1 MPMVDHERLA
11 RLLRDFART
20 LVSSYQ
26 VTDILYALCDSV
38 VELLPVSGAGVMLED
53 AEVLRFV
60 AASDEVVREIET
72 LQIELG
78 EGPCLRAFTTGD
90 QVVVPDLRTD
100 DSFPRFAPRALAAGM
115 RGVYSFPMHVQH
127 ARVGAL
133 NFYSHDATRF
143 DDADLEAGQVLADV
157 ATSYIVNARTLE
169 RSTKLSEQLRG
180 ALESRVLIEQA
191 KGKLS
196 AQLGL
201 DVEEAFAVMRQH
213 ARLNGLKLR
222 QVATDLVE
230 DRLHLEV
237 DERR

>member
-1 MPMVDHERLA
+1 MVDHERLA

-90 QVVVPDLRTD
+90 QVVVPDLRAD

-115 RGVYSFPMHVQH
+115 RGVYSFPMHVQDE
-127 ARVGAL
+127 RVGAL

-169 RSTKLSEQLRG
+169 RSTKLSEQLKG

-196 AQLGL
+196 AQLGM
-201 DVEEAFAVMRQH
+201 DVDEAFAVMRQH